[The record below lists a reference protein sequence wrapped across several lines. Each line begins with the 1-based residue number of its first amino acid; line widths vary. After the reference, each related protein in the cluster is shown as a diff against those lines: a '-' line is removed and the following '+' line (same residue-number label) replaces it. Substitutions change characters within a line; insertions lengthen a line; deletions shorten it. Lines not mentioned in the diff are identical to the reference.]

1 SYSNVI
7 NKLKEIN
14 NGKEGKVS
22 EEYINRFKEALC
34 DNFNTPKV
42 LALVNNIVK
51 SNLKPEDILATVFEF
66 DKVLGLDIEKNVLN
80 SENQNKELS
89 ISEIEEP
96 IIKEILLKR
105 ENARN
110 EKDWNESDRLRDEL
124 LQKGYQILDKPNGQ
138 FVVKI

>member
-1 SYSNVI
+1 M
-7 NKLKEIN
+7 
-14 NGKEGKVS
+14 
-22 EEYINRFKEALC
+22 
-34 DNFNTPKV
+34 
-42 LALVNNIVK
+42 K